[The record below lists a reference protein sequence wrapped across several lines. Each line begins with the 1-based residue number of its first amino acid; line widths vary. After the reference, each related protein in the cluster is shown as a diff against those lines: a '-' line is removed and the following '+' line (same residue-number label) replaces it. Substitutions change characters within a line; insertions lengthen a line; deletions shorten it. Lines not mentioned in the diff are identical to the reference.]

1 MSKVKQHVQ
10 ATTRSFKNRELIRD
24 LRQEAI
30 GSYGLSE
37 YEMAQ
42 VGNLTPDSVEEARC
56 LIPSLVG
63 RVADE
68 ALQRLLDDVVV
79 MQRLG

>member
-1 MSKVKQHVQ
+1 MQ
-10 ATTRSFKNRELIRD
+10 ATTKSFKNRELIRD

-30 GSYGLSE
+30 GSYGLAE

-63 RVADE
+63 RITDE
-68 ALQRLLDDVVV
+68 SLQKLLDDVAV
-79 MQRLG
+79 MRRLG